1 MARSKFSAGVVVLR
15 PDPRGWRYV
24 LLRVFKTW
32 DFPKGRVEP
41 GESPLD
47 AAIREV
53 EEETGLTTLQF
64 RWGEAY
70 RETVPY
76 SSGKIARYYIATA
89 ISGDVSLPINPLLG
103 RAEHHEFRWVTY
115 AEARRVLP
123 ERLQPILQW
132 ANETAELPGT
142 DSTD

>member
-15 PDPRGWRYV
+15 LDQRGWRYV

-32 DFPKGRVEP
+32 DFPKGRVEA
-41 GESPLD
+41 GETPLD

-53 EEETGLTTLQF
+53 EEETGLTTLEF

-76 SSGKIARYYIATA
+76 SSGKIARYYVATA
-89 ISGDVSLPINPLLG
+89 ASGDVSLPINP
-103 RAEHHEFRWVTY
+103 
-115 AEARRVLP
+115 
-123 ERLQPILQW
+123 
-132 ANETAELPGT
+132 
-142 DSTD
+142 